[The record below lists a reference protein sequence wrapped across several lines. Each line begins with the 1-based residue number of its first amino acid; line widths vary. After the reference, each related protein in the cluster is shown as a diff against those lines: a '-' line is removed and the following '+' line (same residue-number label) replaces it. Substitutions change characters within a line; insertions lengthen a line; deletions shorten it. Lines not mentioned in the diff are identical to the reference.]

1 MDENFNLKQMLDKS
15 RAENTKLKQVKENLQ
30 ERLDNKEL

>member
-15 RAENTKLKQVKENLQ
+15 RADHNKLKQLKENLQ
-30 ERLDNKEL
+30 DRLENKEL